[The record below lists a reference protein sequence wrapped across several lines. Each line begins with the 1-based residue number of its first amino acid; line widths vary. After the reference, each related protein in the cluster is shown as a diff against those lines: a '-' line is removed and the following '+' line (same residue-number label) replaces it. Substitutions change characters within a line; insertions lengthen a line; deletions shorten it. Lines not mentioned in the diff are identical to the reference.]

1 MAWAGVPVWTQ
12 RHSNGPA
19 PRWRAPKRQSPVPL
33 WKQSVAASEAVP
45 APTLAPLTSAAP
57 KRAAGRPKKL
67 VGQRINATTQA
78 ALLQNGWVRAH
89 ASLVK
94 LASKAK
100 LYSRD
105 TVSFTD
111 GAAYIVV
118 LQQSND
124 DAELRVLG
132 AGWDG
137 YRGLCAT
144 LRTLLE
150 NDAPAPAEMTPL
162 AQLCRLPST
171 LAAWRCP
178 DPRLQACMLDALC
191 AASMPLS
198 LQGAWDA
205 DVTCRAVAAEANG
218 ARRHHVTDDV
228 RRELELDTR
237 PPASRFR
244 ALPYP
249 EPPRPAGRAERG
261 TQR

>member
-12 RHSNGPA
+12 KYSNGPA
-19 PRWRAPKRQSPVPL
+19 PRWRAPKRKPPVPL
-33 WKQSVAASEAVP
+33 WKQSDAAAPEAVP
-45 APTLAPLTSAAP
+45 EPAPPTSAAP
-57 KRAAGRPKKL
+57 KRAVGRPKKL

-78 ALLQNGWVRAH
+78 ALLERGWVRGQ
-89 ASLVK
+89 ASLVA

-111 GAAYIVV
+111 GVTYIVV
-118 LQQSND
+118 LQQSHD
-124 DAELRVLG
+124 DVELRVLG

-150 NDAPAPAEMTPL
+150 NDAPAPAEMKPL
-162 AQLCRLPST
+162 AELCRLSSV

-178 DPRLQACMLDALC
+178 DQRLQACMLEALC

-198 LQGAWDA
+198 LRSAWDA
-205 DVTCRAVAAEANG
+205 DLTRRAVDAEASG
-218 ARRHHVTDDV
+218 TRRHYVTDDV
-228 RRELELDTR
+228 RRDLELDTR

-249 EPPRPAGRAERG
+249 EPPQPVGRAK
-261 TQR
+261 